1 MQRSGAEYRDEK
13 QREPRLATAEN
24 TTDRPGTAESVL
36 PLNH

>member
-24 TTDRPGTAESVL
+24 MAYSPGTEGFIL